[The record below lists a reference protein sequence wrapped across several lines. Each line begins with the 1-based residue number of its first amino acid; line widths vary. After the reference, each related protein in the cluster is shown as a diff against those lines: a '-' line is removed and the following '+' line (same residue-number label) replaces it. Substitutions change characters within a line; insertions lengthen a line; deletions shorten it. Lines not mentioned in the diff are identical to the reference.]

1 MSESK
6 EPRIFE
12 EGHPVSEFILN
23 WWDSLKQNR
32 GARAELRRCKNLK
45 DVESTSAYMRCYWEL
60 LRSFDQMEKKPSC
73 DQAAIIIGLA
83 SHVEDNVTKYRQ
95 KENNEEIAEIE
106 LRIYISVV
114 FVILW
119 WARESLK

>member
-12 EGHPVSEFILN
+12 EGHPFSELILN

-60 LRSFDQMEKKPSC
+60 LRSFDQKEKKPSW
-73 DQAAIIIGLA
+73 DQVAIIIGLA
-83 SHVEDNVTKYRQ
+83 AHVEDNVSKHLK
-95 KENNEEIAEIE
+95 KENGKDIE
-106 LRIYISVV
+106 
-114 FVILW
+114 
-119 WARESLK
+119 KG